1 MNLDFVFSACMGLA
15 VIGWLGLAVS
25 PINRSYCIAFARG
38 VALMLALAYLAQL
51 GLTTESVE
59 GGSFSTLG
67 GIVLLFSSAANTML
81 GWTHYLAFDL
91 FIGSWE
97 TEDAAKH
104 GVPHWLL
111 LPCLFMTLMVGPVGL
126 LLYFGVR
133 TVKMRLLATKP

>member
-1 MNLDFVFSACMGLA
+1 MTLDFIFSACMGFA
-15 VIGWLGLAVS
+15 IIGWLALALS
-25 PINRSYCIAFARG
+25 PLNRTYCIAFARG
-38 VALMLALAYLAQL
+38 VALVLAVAYLAQL
-51 GLTTESVE
+51 AFNTESVE

-97 TEDAAKH
+97 TEDAAKR

-111 LPCLFMTLMVGPVGL
+111 LPCLFATLMVGPVGL
-126 LLYFGVR
+126 LLYFVIR
-133 TVKMRLLATKP
+133 TVKARFAPAIP